1 MANVECG
8 AKARGDGGDSPALR
22 PHPSKLFVEVT
33 TRCNLRCAMCVKQAP
48 GQGLAEGD
56 MSEDTFARLAPALA
70 KLDALVLN
78 GIGESLLHPH
88 LERFIEAA
96 KPAMPS
102 RGWIG
107 FQTNGQLLG
116 RERAL
121 SLVRAGVDRVC
132 ISADAVS
139 PQVFRALRKGGK
151 QEAVETAFSAL
162 HDAARQCGRAITLG
176 VEFVAMRD
184 NVHQL
189 PELVRWASQNH
200 VAFVI
205 VTHMLPYTEKM
216 TGSVAFD
223 PNTDRA
229 LQLFREWKDRATG
242 EGVDLDRYF
251 QVFMKFR
258 RSPEEERVV
267 EYVSRMVE
275 DASSQNVSLNLVGL
289 LRCDEPMLKKVRA
302 YFDEAEDIARR
313 ENVELR
319 LPATE
324 AARDRRC
331 DFVEDGSAFVS
342 WDGDLHPCYFL
353 WHRYRCYLGGAVKQ
367 VRPQS
372 FGNLRDRDVLAT
384 WNSPAWRA
392 FRGQV
397 VKYEFPFCY
406 DCSVAL
412 CDYVQGEEVTQD
424 CHLGTV
430 PCPACLWCTGV
441 FQCLR

>member
-1 MANVECG
+1 MKDTEQL
-8 AKARGDGGDSPALR
+8 ARPGSKTSDRPALR
-22 PHPSKLFVEVT
+22 RHPSKLFVEVT

-56 MSEDTFARLAPALA
+56 MTDDTFARLTPAFA
-70 KLDALVLN
+70 QLDALVLN
-78 GIGESLLHPH
+78 GIGESLLHPS

-162 HDAARQCGRAITLG
+162 HGAARQCGRAITLG

-189 PELVRWASQNH
+189 PELVRWASRNH
-200 VAFVI
+200 VEFVI
-205 VTHMLPYTEKM
+205 VTHMLPYTEEM
-216 TGSVAFD
+216 AGSVAFD

-229 LQLFREWKDRATG
+229 LQLLREWKDRARS

-275 DASSQNVSLNLVGL
+275 DASSQNVSLNLAGL
-289 LRCDEPMLKKVRA
+289 LRCDEQMLRRVRA
-302 YFDEAEDIARR
+302 YFDEAEDVARS

-319 LPATE
+319 LPATI
-324 AARDRRC
+324 AAQDRRC
-331 DFVEDGSAFVS
+331 DFVEDGAAFVS
-342 WDGDLHPCYFL
+342 WDGNLHPCYFL
-353 WHRYRCYLGGAVKQ
+353 CYLGGAVKQ
-367 VRPQS
+367 VRPES
-372 FGNLRDRDVLAT
+372 FGNLRERDVLAT
-384 WNSPAWRA
+384 WNGPAWRA
-392 FRGQV
+392 FREQV

-406 DCSVAL
+406 DCNVGL
-412 CDYVQGEEVTQD
+412 CDYVQGEDVTQD

>member
-1 MANVECG
+1 MNDTEQDAQPG
-8 AKARGDGGDSPALR
+8 AKTPDSQALR
-22 PHPSKLFVEVT
+22 HHPTKLFVEVT

-56 MSEDTFARLAPALA
+56 MTEDTFARLAPALTR
-70 KLDALVLN
+70 LDALVLN
-78 GIGESLLHPH
+78 GIGESLLHPR
-88 LERFIEAA
+88 LEQFIEAA

-121 SLVRAGVDRVC
+121 SLVKAGVDRVC

-162 HDAARQCGRAITLG
+162 HDAARHCGRAISLG

-200 VAFVI
+200 VAVVI
-205 VTHMLPYTEKM
+205 VMHMLPYTEKM

-229 LQLFREWKDRATG
+229 LQLFRERKDRATG
-242 EGVDLDRYF
+242 QGVDLDRYF

-302 YFDEAEDIARR
+302 YFD
-313 ENVELR
+313 
-319 LPATE
+319 
-324 AARDRRC
+324 
-331 DFVEDGSAFVS
+331 
-342 WDGDLHPCYFL
+342 
-353 WHRYRCYLGGAVKQ
+353 
-367 VRPQS
+367 
-372 FGNLRDRDVLAT
+372 
-384 WNSPAWRA
+384 
-392 FRGQV
+392 
-397 VKYEFPFCY
+397 
-406 DCSVAL
+406 
-412 CDYVQGEEVTQD
+412 
-424 CHLGTV
+424 
-430 PCPACLWCTGV
+430 
-441 FQCLR
+441 